1 MAATDEERAA
11 YESRQAAYWGRTAL
25 YRLYGADDTLLY
37 VGVANDP
44 EVRWRQHEREKHWW
58 SLVARSSVA
67 WFERRLEALD
77 AEAEAIRSEKPKHN
91 STHSTIAAPERRHGA
106 GGYVVE
112 NDGVRVTVES
122 FSMGAA
128 LANFAWAKDVAMRA
142 RWELG
147 ELPITYLTNRGTP
160 TLAIVPVWLG
170 QWIEQHAAELL
181 EWHASEQRRA
191 SSESAD

>member
-37 VGVANDP
+37 VGIAIDP
-44 EVRWRQHEREKHWW
+44 DARWRQHEREKHWW
-58 SLVARSSVA
+58 PLVARNTVA
-67 WFERRLEALD
+67 WFEKRLEALD
-77 AEAEAIRSEKPKHN
+77 AEAEAIRGEKPTYN
-91 STHSTIAAPERRHGA
+91 STHSTTPAPERRHGA
-106 GGYVVE
+106 GGYVIE
-112 NDGVRVTVES
+112 DGGVCVTVES

-128 LANFAWAKDVAMRA
+128 LANFAWAKNIAMRA

-147 ELPITYLTNRGTP
+147 ELPITYLTSHGTP
-160 TLAIVPVWLG
+160 TLAIVPAWLG
-170 QWIEQHAAELL
+170 EWIEANAAELL
-181 EWHASEQRRA
+181 ERTEAQLRA